1 MVAWQDFIKKN
12 QPIPEWPYPIRYG
25 HETRLETDVL
35 VIGGGIA
42 GCHAA
47 LSSKRAGVKVTV
59 LEKGAVKW
67 SGSGG
72 AGVDH
77 WLSACT
83 NPCSGVTPE
92 EYTEVAMTSSG
103 GYDCGPLRYITCK
116 ESWGALLDCE
126 KIGLKVRDLEG
137 EFEGASFRDPE
148 TGLLFAYDYKH
159 RSALRI
165 FGHNI
170 KPLLYREMK
179 RLGVE
184 IHDRVSVTSLL
195 TENGKCGTR
204 VIGATAINVRTG
216 EFYVIKAKSTIIST
230 GLPGRVWTF
239 STEMRST
246 FRDFNNVG
254 DGSAVAWKAGAAFTK
269 MESSYGESGA
279 FGYISYAM
287 GNAHNTWYG
296 CPIVDA
302 TGKELPWFDR
312 DGKRL
317 DTPADRFQPAAG
329 QKVVIGLGERV
340 PSNYV
345 NQVSGLGGNLSELI
359 RKGEYKLPL
368 YADLTRLP
376 EQERRAIFGLMV
388 GNEGKTRVAVYD
400 TLTRAGFDPDQ
411 DMLQAPIMP
420 PDAYRSPNF
429 WAGVDVPQW
438 RIFGT
443 GGLVVDWD
451 LKTSLDGLYAA
462 GGAIFGSGAH
472 SSAAASGRYAG
483 RKAAAAAKTTLD
495 SQVSEFQI
503 GAEQTR
509 VYAPLSVHLHNIGW
523 KELNAGVCRIMQD
536 YCGEYRSEGTINAG
550 IRLLRELRGSEATL
564 AYASNPHELGRVL
577 ECETIM
583 TIGEIAL
590 QASLARKAS
599 SSFLNLAR
607 LDYPDIDPTAWVK
620 NIVLKKVGDRVESG
634 ELPLDYH
641 LLPPFA
647 PSYAE
652 NYQLHCGM
660 ASAGT
665 QQVKP

>member
-1 MVAWQDFIKKN
+1 MAAWQDFIKRDE
-12 QPIPEWPYPIRYG
+12 PPPEWPYPIKYG

-35 VIGGGIA
+35 VLGGGIA

-47 LSSKRAGVKVTV
+47 ISARRSGARVAV
-59 LEKGAVKW
+59 LEKGAAKW

-77 WLSACT
+77 WLAACT
-83 NPCSGVTPE
+83 NPLSGVTPE
-92 EYTEVAMTSSG
+92 EYTEVAMASSG
-103 GYDCGPLRYITCK
+103 GYDCGPLRYITCR
-116 ESWGALLDCE
+116 ESWDALLDCE
-126 KIGLKVRDLEG
+126 KIGLKARDTEG
-137 EFEGASFRDPE
+137 EFAGADFRDPE
-148 TGLLFAYDYKH
+148 TGLLFAYDYKNK
-159 RSALRI
+159 SALRV
-165 FGHNI
+165 FGHNM

-179 RLGVE
+179 RLGIE
-184 IHDRVSVTSLL
+184 IYDRTSVTGLL
-195 TENGKCGTR
+195 SEDGKPGAR
-204 VIGATAINVRTG
+204 VVGATAVNVRTG
-216 EFYVIKAKSTIIST
+216 EFYVIKAGATIIST
-230 GLPGRVWTF
+230 GLPGRIWTF
-239 STEMRST
+239 STELRST
-246 FRDFNNVG
+246 FRDFNNTG
-254 DGSAVAWKAGAAFTK
+254 DGSAAAWKAGAAFTK
-269 MESSYGESGA
+269 MESSYGDSGA

-302 TGKELPWFDR
+302 NGKEVPWFDR
-312 DGKRL
+312 DGTRL
-317 DTPADRFQPAAG
+317 ETAAERFQPAPG
-329 QKVVIGLGERV
+329 QKVIIGLGERV

-345 NQVSGLGGNLSELI
+345 NQVSGLAADLAELI

-400 TLTRAGFDPDQ
+400 TLTKAGFDPDK

-420 PDAYRSPNF
+420 PEAFRSPNF

-438 RIFGT
+438 RIFGS

-462 GGAIFGSGAH
+462 GGAIFGTGAH

-483 RKAAAAAKTTLD
+483 RKAAAAAKAGPERPLPEP
-495 SQVSEFQI
+495 QVE
-503 GAEQTR
+503 AEKAR
-509 VYAPLSVHLHNIGW
+509 VYAPLWQHRHKIGW
-523 KELNAGVCRIMQD
+523 KELNAGICRIMQD
-536 YCGEYRSEGTINAG
+536 YCGEYRSEETLNAG
-550 IRLLRELRGSEATL
+550 IRLLGELRCSEAAR

-577 ECETIM
+577 ECESIM
-583 TIGEIAL
+583 TVGEMAL

-599 SSFLNLAR
+599 SSVLNLQR
-607 LDYPDIDPTAWVK
+607 LDYPEVDPPAWAK
-620 NIVLKKVGDRVESG
+620 NIVLKKAGDGVEAG

-641 LLPPFA
+641 LAAPFK

-652 NYQLHCGM
+652 NYRLHSGLTPENDK
-660 ASAGT
+660 A
-665 QQVKP
+665 KP